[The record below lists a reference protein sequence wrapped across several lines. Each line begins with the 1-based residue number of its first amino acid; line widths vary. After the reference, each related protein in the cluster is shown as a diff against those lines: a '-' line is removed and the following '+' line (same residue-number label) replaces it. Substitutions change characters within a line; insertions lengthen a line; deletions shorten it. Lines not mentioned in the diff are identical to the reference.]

1 MYRLSHR
8 LAPLLFLLLALGLG
22 TGLAYGRETID
33 CDTIPS
39 APELQRDT
47 TILTPA
53 KADAL
58 ATRQDSTRLIP
69 TEVPT
74 KVEEVA
80 KEEQKTFSP
89 SPRAAVL
96 WAIIPGGGQVYNRK
110 YWKVPIIIG
119 GMTALYYAISWNNN
133 NLLEYAKA
141 YSDIKSDDPMTN
153 DSWIAFVPAGADP
166 NSYRTNGSFQET
178 LRHGRDFY
186 RRNRDLSII
195 VAVGVY
201 ALSIV
206 DAYVDAEL
214 AHFDISPDLT
224 LRATPSYIPSTTFP
238 SSGGPAVQVALSF

>member
-8 LAPLLFLLLALGLG
+8 LAPLLFLLLTLGLG
-22 TGLAYGRETID
+22 RGLAYGRETIV
-33 CDTIPS
+33 CDTIPT
-39 APELQRDT
+39 PTLQQDT

-58 ATRQDSTRLIP
+58 AVQQDSTRLIP

-166 NSYRTNGSFQET
+166 NSYRTSGSFQET

-195 VAVGVY
+195 IAVGVY

-214 AHFDISPDLT
+214 AHFDISPELT

>member
-1 MYRLSHR
+1 MCRPSSH
-8 LAPLLFLLLALGLG
+8 LLPILFLLVLSLG
-22 TGLAYGRETID
+22 TGLAYGSEAVGS
-33 CDTIPS
+33 DTIPTT
-39 APELQRDT
+39 PLQQDT
-47 TILTPA
+47 TILTPT

-58 ATRQDSTRLIP
+58 AAQQDSARLIP

-74 KVEEVA
+74 KPGA
-80 KEEQKTFSP
+80 QKTFSP

-195 VAVGVY
+195 VSVGVY
-201 ALSIV
+201 ALSII

-214 AHFDISPDLT
+214 AHFDISPELT
-224 LRATPSYIPSTTFP
+224 LQATPTYIPSTTFP

>member
-22 TGLAYGRETID
+22 TSLAYGRETIG

-53 KADAL
+53 KTDAL
-58 ATRQDSTRLIP
+58 AVQQDSTRLIP
-69 TEVPT
+69 TEVPA
-74 KVEEVA
+74 EV
-80 KEEQKTFSP
+80 EQKTFSP

-224 LRATPSYIPSTTFP
+224 LRTTPSYIPSTTFP

>member
-22 TGLAYGRETID
+22 TSLAYGCETIG

-58 ATRQDSTRLIP
+58 ATQQDSTRLIP
-69 TEVPT
+69 TEVPAE
-74 KVEEVA
+74 VEQ
-80 KEEQKTFSP
+80 QKTFSP

>member
-1 MYRLSHR
+1 MCRPSSH
-8 LAPLLFLLLALGLG
+8 LLPILLLLVLSLG
-22 TGLAYGRETID
+22 TGLAYGSEAVG
-33 CDTIPS
+33 CDTIP
-39 APELQRDT
+39 PPPLQQDT

-58 ATRQDSTRLIP
+58 AAQQDSARLIP

-74 KVEEVA
+74 KPGA
-80 KEEQKTFSP
+80 QKTFSP

-195 VAVGVY
+195 VSVGVY
-201 ALSIV
+201 ALSII

-214 AHFDISPDLT
+214 AHFDISPELT
-224 LRATPSYIPSTTFP
+224 LQATPTYIPSTTFP

>member
-1 MYRLSHR
+1 MCRPSSH
-8 LAPLLFLLLALGLG
+8 LLPILFLLVLSLG
-22 TGLAYGRETID
+22 TGLAYGSEAVGS
-33 CDTIPS
+33 DTIPTT
-39 APELQRDT
+39 PLQQDT
-47 TILTPA
+47 TILTPT

-58 ATRQDSTRLIP
+58 AAQQDSARLIP

-74 KVEEVA
+74 KPGA
-80 KEEQKTFSP
+80 QKTFSP

-133 NLLEYAKA
+133 NLVEYAKA

-195 VAVGVY
+195 VSVGVY
-201 ALSIV
+201 ALSII

-214 AHFDISPDLT
+214 AHFDISPELT
-224 LRATPSYIPSTTFP
+224 LRATPTYIPSTTFP

>member
-8 LAPLLFLLLALGLG
+8 LAPLLFLLLTLGLG
-22 TGLAYGRETID
+22 TGLAYGRETIV
-33 CDTIPS
+33 CDTIPT
-39 APELQRDT
+39 PPLQQDT

>member
-8 LAPLLFLLLALGLG
+8 LAPLFFLLLALGLG
-22 TGLAYGRETID
+22 TSLAYGRETIG

-39 APELQRDT
+39 APPLQPDT

-53 KADAL
+53 KTDAL
-58 ATRQDSTRLIP
+58 AVQQDSTRLIP

-74 KVEEVA
+74 EMAEVTKV
-80 KEEQKTFSP
+80 EQKTFSP

-166 NSYRTNGSFQET
+166 KSYRTNGSFQET

-214 AHFDISPDLT
+214 AHFDISPELT
-224 LRATPSYIPSTTFP
+224 LRATPSYIPSTTLP

>member
-22 TGLAYGRETID
+22 TGLAYGRETIG

>member
-22 TGLAYGRETID
+22 TGLAYGRETIG
-33 CDTIPS
+33 CDTIPT
-39 APELQRDT
+39 PPLQRDT

-58 ATRQDSTRLIP
+58 AVQQDSTRLIP

-74 KVEEVA
+74 EMAEVTRV
-80 KEEQKTFSP
+80 EQKTFSP

-214 AHFDISPDLT
+214 AHFDISPVLT
-224 LRATPSYIPSTTFP
+224 LRATPSYIPSTTLP

>member
-1 MYRLSHR
+1 M
-8 LAPLLFLLLALGLG
+8 
-22 TGLAYGRETID
+22 AYGSEAVG
-33 CDTIPS
+33 CDTIPT
-39 APELQRDT
+39 PPLQQDT
-47 TILTPA
+47 TVLTPA

-58 ATRQDSTRLIP
+58 AAQQDSARLIP
-69 TEVPT
+69 TEVPV
-74 KVEEVA
+74 KAEV
-80 KEEQKTFSP
+80 QKTFSP

-133 NLLEYAKA
+133 NLVEYAKA

-195 VAVGVY
+195 VSVGVY
-201 ALSIV
+201 ALSII

-214 AHFDISPDLT
+214 AHFDISPELT
-224 LRATPSYIPSTTFP
+224 LQATPTYIPSTTFP

>member
-1 MYRLSHR
+1 M
-8 LAPLLFLLLALGLG
+8 
-22 TGLAYGRETID
+22 
-33 CDTIPS
+33 
-39 APELQRDT
+39 
-47 TILTPA
+47 
-53 KADAL
+53 KA
-58 ATRQDSTRLIP
+58 
-69 TEVPT
+69 EV
-74 KVEEVA
+74 
-80 KEEQKTFSP
+80 QKTFSP

-195 VAVGVY
+195 VSVGVY
-201 ALSIV
+201 ALSII

-214 AHFDISPDLT
+214 AHFDISPELT
-224 LRATPSYIPSTTFP
+224 LRATPTYIPTTTFP

>member
-1 MYRLSHR
+1 MCRPSSH
-8 LAPLLFLLLALGLG
+8 LLPILFLLVLSLG
-22 TGLAYGRETID
+22 TGLAYGSEAVGS
-33 CDTIPS
+33 DTIPTT
-39 APELQRDT
+39 PLQQDT
-47 TILTPA
+47 TILTPT

-58 ATRQDSTRLIP
+58 AAQQDSARLIP

-74 KVEEVA
+74 KPGA
-80 KEEQKTFSP
+80 QKTFSP

-195 VAVGVY
+195 IAVGVY

-214 AHFDISPDLT
+214 AHFDISPELT

>member
-22 TGLAYGRETID
+22 TGLAYGCETIG
-33 CDTIPS
+33 CDTIPT
-39 APELQRDT
+39 PPLQRDT

-58 ATRQDSTRLIP
+58 AVQQDSTRLIP

-74 KVEEVA
+74 EMAEVTKVEH
-80 KEEQKTFSP
+80 KTFSP

-195 VAVGVY
+195 ISVGVY
-201 ALSIV
+201 ALSII

-214 AHFDISPDLT
+214 AHFDISPELT
-224 LRATPSYIPSTTFP
+224 LRATPTYIPSTTFP

>member
-1 MYRLSHR
+1 MCRPSSH
-8 LAPLLFLLLALGLG
+8 LLPILFLLVLSLG
-22 TGLAYGRETID
+22 TGLAYGSEAVGS
-33 CDTIPS
+33 DTIPTT
-39 APELQRDT
+39 PLQQDT
-47 TILTPA
+47 TILTPT

-58 ATRQDSTRLIP
+58 AAQQDSARLIP
-69 TEVPT
+69 TEVPV
-74 KVEEVA
+74 KAEV
-80 KEEQKTFSP
+80 QKTFSP

-133 NLLEYAKA
+133 NLVEYAKA

-214 AHFDISPDLT
+214 AHFDISPELT
-224 LRATPSYIPSTTFP
+224 LQATPTYIPSTTFP

>member
-1 MYRLSHR
+1 MCRSSSQ
-8 LAPLLFLLLALGLG
+8 LLPILLLLVLSLG
-22 TGLAYGRETID
+22 TGLANGSEAVG
-33 CDTIPS
+33 CDTIPTT
-39 APELQRDT
+39 PLQQDT

-58 ATRQDSTRLIP
+58 AAQQDSARLIP

-74 KVEEVA
+74 KPGA
-80 KEEQKTFSP
+80 QKTFSP

-133 NLLEYAKA
+133 NLVEYAKA

-195 VAVGVY
+195 VSVGVY
-201 ALSIV
+201 ALSII

-214 AHFDISPDLT
+214 AHFDISPELT
-224 LRATPSYIPSTTFP
+224 LRATPTYIPSTTFP

>member
-1 MYRLSHR
+1 MYRLSHH
-8 LAPLLFLLLALGLG
+8 LAHLFFLLLALGLG
-22 TGLAYGRETID
+22 TSLAYGRETIG

-39 APELQRDT
+39 APPLQPDT

-53 KADAL
+53 KTDAL
-58 ATRQDSTRLIP
+58 AAQQDSARLVP
-69 TEVPT
+69 TEGPT
-74 KVEEVA
+74 KTA
-80 KEEQKTFSP
+80 AQKTFSP

-195 VAVGVY
+195 VSVGVY
-201 ALSIV
+201 ALSII

-214 AHFDISPDLT
+214 AHFDISPELT
-224 LRATPSYIPSTTFP
+224 LQATPTYIPSTTFP

>member
-8 LAPLLFLLLALGLG
+8 PALLLFLLLALGLG
-22 TGLAYGRETID
+22 TGLAYGRETIG
-33 CDTIPS
+33 CDTIPT
-39 APELQRDT
+39 PPLQRDT

-58 ATRQDSTRLIP
+58 ASHRDSTRLIP
-69 TEVPT
+69 TEIP
-74 KVEEVA
+74 A
-80 KEEQKTFSP
+80 DIEQKTFSP

-195 VAVGVY
+195 IAVGVY

-214 AHFDISPDLT
+214 AHFDISPELT
-224 LRATPSYIPSTTFP
+224 LRATPAYIPSTTFP

>member
-8 LAPLLFLLLALGLG
+8 LAPLLFLLLTLGLG
-22 TGLAYGRETID
+22 TSLAYGRETIG

-74 KVEEVA
+74 EMAEG
-80 KEEQKTFSP
+80 EQQKTFSP

>member
-1 MYRLSHR
+1 MCRPSSH
-8 LAPLLFLLLALGLG
+8 LLPVLLLLVLCLG
-22 TGLAYGRETID
+22 TGLAYGSEAVG
-33 CDTIPS
+33 CDTIPTT
-39 APELQRDT
+39 PFQQDT
-47 TILTPA
+47 TVLTPA

-58 ATRQDSTRLIP
+58 SAQQDSARLIP
-69 TEVPT
+69 TEVPV
-74 KVEEVA
+74 KSEA
-80 KEEQKTFSP
+80 QKTFSP

-119 GMTALYYAISWNNN
+119 GMTTLYYAMSWNNN
-133 NLLEYAKA
+133 NLIEYAKA

-195 VAVGVY
+195 VSVGVY
-201 ALSIV
+201 ALSII

-214 AHFDISPDLT
+214 AHFDISPELT
-224 LRATPSYIPSTTFP
+224 LRATPTYIPSTTFP

>member
-8 LAPLLFLLLALGLG
+8 LAPLLFLLLTLGLG
-22 TGLAYGRETID
+22 TSLAYGRETIG

>member
-22 TGLAYGRETID
+22 TSLAYGCETIG

>member
-1 MYRLSHR
+1 MS
-8 LAPLLFLLLALGLG
+8 LG
-22 TGLAYGRETID
+22 TGLAYGSEAVG
-33 CDTIPS
+33 CDTIPT
-39 APELQRDT
+39 PPLQQDT

-58 ATRQDSTRLIP
+58 AAQQDSARLIP

-74 KVEEVA
+74 KPGA
-80 KEEQKTFSP
+80 QKTFSP

-195 VAVGVY
+195 VSVGVY
-201 ALSIV
+201 ALSII

-214 AHFDISPDLT
+214 AHFDISPELT
-224 LRATPSYIPSTTFP
+224 LQATPTYIPSTTFP

>member
-22 TGLAYGRETID
+22 TGLAYGCETIG
-33 CDTIPS
+33 CDTIPT
-39 APELQRDT
+39 PPLQRDT

-74 KVEEVA
+74 EMAEVA

>member
-1 MYRLSHR
+1 MRRPSSH
-8 LAPLLFLLLALGLG
+8 LLPLLFLLVLSLG
-22 TGLAYGRETID
+22 TRLAYSSEAVG
-33 CDTIPS
+33 CDTIPTT
-39 APELQRDT
+39 PLQQDT
-47 TILTPA
+47 TVLTPA

-58 ATRQDSTRLIP
+58 AAQQDSARLIP
-69 TEVPT
+69 TEVPV
-74 KVEEVA
+74 KAEV
-80 KEEQKTFSP
+80 QKTFSP

-195 VAVGVY
+195 VSVGVY
-201 ALSIV
+201 ALSII

-214 AHFDISPDLT
+214 AHFDISPELT
-224 LRATPSYIPSTTFP
+224 LRATPTYIPSTTFP

>member
-1 MYRLSHR
+1 MRRPSSH
-8 LAPLLFLLLALGLG
+8 LLPLLFLLVLSLG
-22 TGLAYGRETID
+22 TRLAYSSEAVG
-33 CDTIPS
+33 CDTIPTT
-39 APELQRDT
+39 PLQQDT
-47 TILTPA
+47 TVLTPA

-58 ATRQDSTRLIP
+58 AAQQDSARLIP
-69 TEVPT
+69 TEVPV
-74 KVEEVA
+74 KAEV
-80 KEEQKTFSP
+80 QKTFSP

-195 VAVGVY
+195 IAVGVY

-214 AHFDISPDLT
+214 AHFDISPELT

>member
-1 MYRLSHR
+1 MSRLRRR
-8 LAPLLFLLLALGLG
+8 LALLLLLPALCLG
-22 TGLAYGRETID
+22 RGLACVSASVG
-33 CDTIPS
+33 CDTIPTT
-39 APELQRDT
+39 PLQQDT

-58 ATRQDSTRLIP
+58 AAQQDSARLIP
-69 TEVPT
+69 TEVPV
-74 KVEEVA
+74 KAEA
-80 KEEQKTFSP
+80 QKTFSP

-133 NLLEYAKA
+133 NLVEYAKA

-195 VAVGVY
+195 VSVGVY
-201 ALSIV
+201 ALSII

-214 AHFDISPDLT
+214 AHFDISPELT
-224 LRATPSYIPSTTFP
+224 LRATPTYIPSTTFP

>member
-1 MYRLSHR
+1 MRRPSSH
-8 LAPLLFLLLALGLG
+8 LLPILFLLVLSLG
-22 TGLAYGRETID
+22 TGLAHGSEAVG
-33 CDTIPS
+33 CDTIPTT
-39 APELQRDT
+39 PLQQDT
-47 TILTPA
+47 TVLTPA

-58 ATRQDSTRLIP
+58 AAQQDSARLIP
-69 TEVPT
+69 TEVPV
-74 KVEEVA
+74 KSEA
-80 KEEQKTFSP
+80 QKTFSP

-195 VAVGVY
+195 VSVGVY
-201 ALSIV
+201 ALSII

-214 AHFDISPDLT
+214 AHFDISPELT
-224 LRATPSYIPSTTFP
+224 LRATPTYIPSTTFP

>member
-1 MYRLSHR
+1 MCRPSSH
-8 LAPLLFLLLALGLG
+8 LLPILLLLVLSLG
-22 TGLAYGRETID
+22 TGLAYGSEAVG
-33 CDTIPS
+33 CDTIPT
-39 APELQRDT
+39 PPLQQDT

-58 ATRQDSTRLIP
+58 AAQQDSARLIP

-74 KVEEVA
+74 KPGA
-80 KEEQKTFSP
+80 QKTFSP

-195 VAVGVY
+195 VSVGVY
-201 ALSIV
+201 ALSII

-214 AHFDISPDLT
+214 AHFDISPELT
-224 LRATPSYIPSTTFP
+224 LRATPTYIPSTTFP

>member
-1 MYRLSHR
+1 MYRPSSQLLSI
-8 LAPLLFLLLALGLG
+8 LLLLVLSLG
-22 TGLAYGRETID
+22 TGLAYGSEAVGR
-33 CDTIPS
+33 DTIPTT
-39 APELQRDT
+39 PLQQDT

-58 ATRQDSTRLIP
+58 AAQQDSARLIP
-69 TEVPT
+69 TEVPV
-74 KVEEVA
+74 KAEV
-80 KEEQKTFSP
+80 QKTFSP

-195 VAVGVY
+195 VSVGVY
-201 ALSIV
+201 ALSII

-214 AHFDISPDLT
+214 AHFDISPELT
-224 LRATPSYIPSTTFP
+224 LQATPTYIPSTTFP

>member
-1 MYRLSHR
+1 MRRPSSQ
-8 LAPLLFLLLALGLG
+8 LLPILLLLVLSLG
-22 TGLAYGRETID
+22 TGLAYGSEAVG
-33 CDTIPS
+33 CDTIPT
-39 APELQRDT
+39 PPLQQDT

-58 ATRQDSTRLIP
+58 AAQQDSARLIP

-74 KVEEVA
+74 KPGA
-80 KEEQKTFSP
+80 QKTFSP

-214 AHFDISPDLT
+214 AHFDISPELT
-224 LRATPSYIPSTTFP
+224 LQATPTYIPSTTFP

>member
-8 LAPLLFLLLALGLG
+8 LAPLLFLLLTLGLG
-22 TGLAYGRETID
+22 TSSAYGRETIG

-74 KVEEVA
+74 EMAEVTKV
-80 KEEQKTFSP
+80 EQKTFSP

>member
-8 LAPLLFLLLALGLG
+8 LAPLLFLLLTLGLG
-22 TGLAYGRETID
+22 TGLAYGRETIV
-33 CDTIPS
+33 CDTIPT
-39 APELQRDT
+39 PTLQQDT

-166 NSYRTNGSFQET
+166 NSYRTSGSFQET

>member
-1 MYRLSHR
+1 MSPLSHR
-8 LAPLLFLLLALGLG
+8 LAPLLLLLLALGLG
-22 TGLAYGRETID
+22 TGLGYGRETIG

-39 APELQRDT
+39 APALQRDT

-58 ATRQDSTRLIP
+58 AAQQDSTRLIP

-74 KVEEVA
+74 EVT

-195 VAVGVY
+195 IAVGVY

-214 AHFDISPDLT
+214 AHFDISPELT

>member
-8 LAPLLFLLLALGLG
+8 LAPLLFLLLTLGLG
-22 TGLAYGRETID
+22 TGLAYGRETIV
-33 CDTIPS
+33 CDTIPT
-39 APELQRDT
+39 PPLQQDT

-166 NSYRTNGSFQET
+166 NSYRTSGSFQET

>member
-8 LAPLLFLLLALGLG
+8 LAPLLFLLLTLGLG
-22 TGLAYGRETID
+22 TSLAYGRETIG

-39 APELQRDT
+39 APGLQRDT

-74 KVEEVA
+74 KV
-80 KEEQKTFSP
+80 EEQKTFSP

>member
-22 TGLAYGRETID
+22 TSLAYGRETIG

-58 ATRQDSTRLIP
+58 AVQQDSTRLIP
-69 TEVPT
+69 TEVPAE
-74 KVEEVA
+74 VEQ
-80 KEEQKTFSP
+80 QKTFSP

>member
-1 MYRLSHR
+1 MCRPSSH
-8 LAPLLFLLLALGLG
+8 LLPILLLLVLSLG
-22 TGLAYGRETID
+22 TGLAYGSEAVG
-33 CDTIPS
+33 CDTIPT
-39 APELQRDT
+39 PPLQQDT

-58 ATRQDSTRLIP
+58 AAQQDSARLIP

-74 KVEEVA
+74 KPGA
-80 KEEQKTFSP
+80 QKTFSP

-214 AHFDISPDLT
+214 AHFDISPELT
-224 LRATPSYIPSTTFP
+224 LQATPTYIPSTTFP

>member
-1 MYRLSHR
+1 MRRPSSH
-8 LAPLLFLLLALGLG
+8 LLPFLFLLVLSLG
-22 TGLAYGRETID
+22 TRLAYGSVAVG
-33 CDTIPS
+33 CDTIPTT
-39 APELQRDT
+39 PLQQDT
-47 TILTPA
+47 TVLTPA

-58 ATRQDSTRLIP
+58 AAQQDSARLIP
-69 TEVPT
+69 TEVPV
-74 KVEEVA
+74 KSGA
-80 KEEQKTFSP
+80 QKSFSP

-133 NLLEYAKA
+133 NLIEYAKA

-195 VAVGVY
+195 ISVGVY
-201 ALSIV
+201 ALSII

-214 AHFDISPDLT
+214 AHFDISPELT
-224 LRATPSYIPSTTFP
+224 LRATPTYIPSTTFP

>member
-1 MYRLSHR
+1 MCRPSSH
-8 LAPLLFLLLALGLG
+8 LLTILFLLVLSLG
-22 TGLAYGRETID
+22 TGLAYGSEAVG
-33 CDTIPS
+33 CDTIPTL
-39 APELQRDT
+39 PLQQDT
-47 TILTPA
+47 TVLTPA

-58 ATRQDSTRLIP
+58 AAQQDSARLIP
-69 TEVPT
+69 TEVPV
-74 KVEEVA
+74 KAEA
-80 KEEQKTFSP
+80 QKTFSP

-133 NLLEYAKA
+133 NLVEYAKA